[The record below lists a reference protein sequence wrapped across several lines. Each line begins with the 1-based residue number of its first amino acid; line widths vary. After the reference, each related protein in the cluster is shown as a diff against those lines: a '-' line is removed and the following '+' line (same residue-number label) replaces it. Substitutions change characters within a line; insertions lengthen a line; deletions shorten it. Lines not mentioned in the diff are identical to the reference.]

1 MSDFRMDEAGLFL
14 ERQLEYIR
22 PQIFEVAYADIKY
35 PTLLPVT
42 SEAGQGAQTFTYRI
56 MDSTGEFKLIADAA
70 DDLPRSDIS
79 QVEKSINIRSFGGSF
94 GYTVQELRAAQM
106 ANIALEQRRASA
118 VRRAYEEKVEALAMF
133 GESTVGLAGF
143 FNNSTVDVITA
154 DHWFTGT
161 TASGVGTSQEML
173 ELLNY
178 GVTAIINGSNM
189 KEQPDTILMAYED
202 YNTISTTRNSD
213 SSDVTVLEYFL
224 RTNPYIRNVEPINQL
239 DKDNSVLNSNRMVVY
254 KRDPEKVQLHIPQPL
269 ELFPPQQRGL
279 EFIVPAHA
287 RVGGVALY
295 YPKSVIYVQATA

>member
-1 MSDFRMDEAGLFL
+1 MTDFRMDTAGLFL

-22 PQIFEVAYADIKY
+22 PQVFEIQYADIKY
-35 PTLLPVT
+35 STILPVT
-42 SEAGQGAQTFTYRI
+42 SEAGTGAQTFTYRI
-56 MDSTGEFKLIADAA
+56 MDSTGEFRLLADAA
-70 DDLPRSDIS
+70 SDLPRADIS

-106 ANIALEQRRASA
+106 ANIALEQRRAAA
-118 VRRAYEEKVEALAMF
+118 VRRAYEEKVESVALF

-143 FNNSTVDVITA
+143 FNNSSVDIVAADKWFTTSSITA
-154 DHWFTGT
+154 
-161 TASGVGTSQEML
+161 QEMN

-178 GVTAIINGSNM
+178 GVSAIINGSKM
-189 KEQPDTILMAYED
+189 KEQPDTILLGYED
-202 YNTISTTRNSD
+202 YNKVSTTRNSD

-239 DKDNSVLNSNRMVVY
+239 TKGNNGGKLNTSRMVVY

-269 ELFPPQQRGL
+269 ELFPAQQRGL

-295 YPKSVIYVQATA
+295 YPKSVIYVQASS

>member
-14 ERQLEYIR
+14 ERQLEFIR
-22 PQIFEVAYADIKY
+22 PQVFEVTYADIKY

-42 SEAGQGAQTFTYRI
+42 SEAGPGAQTFTYRI

-70 DDLPRSDIS
+70 DDLPRADIS

-118 VRRAYEEKVEALAMF
+118 VRRAYEEKVEAVAMF
-133 GESTVGLAGF
+133 GEPSVNLAGF
-143 FNNSTVDVITA
+143 FNNATVDIIAA
-154 DHWFTGT
+154 DRWFTGS
-161 TASGVGTSQEML
+161 TASGTAQDML

-178 GVTAIINGSNM
+178 GVSAIINASKM
-189 KEQPDTILMAYED
+189 KEQPDTILLAYED
-202 YNTISTTRNSD
+202 YNKISTTRNSD

-224 RTNPYIRNVEPINQL
+224 RTNPYIRNVEPVNQL
-239 DKDNSVLNSNRMVVY
+239 DADNSVLNTNRMVVY

-295 YPKSVIYVQATA
+295 YPKSVIYVQASA

>member
-14 ERQLEYIR
+14 ERQLEFIR
-22 PQIFEVAYADIKY
+22 PQVFEVTYADIKY

-42 SEAGQGAQTFTYRI
+42 SEAGPGAQTFTFRI

-70 DDLPRSDIS
+70 DDLPRADIS

-118 VRRAYEEKVEALAMF
+118 VRRAYEEKVEAVAMF
-133 GESTVGLAGF
+133 GESSVNLAGF
-143 FNNSTVDVITA
+143 FNNATVDVIAT
-154 DHWFTGT
+154 DRWFTGS
-161 TASGVGTSQEML
+161 TASGTAQDML

-178 GVTAIINGSNM
+178 GVSAIINASNM
-189 KEQPDTILMAYED
+189 KEQPDTILLAYED
-202 YNTISTTRNSD
+202 YNKISTTRNSD

-224 RTNPYIRNVEPINQL
+224 RTNPYIRNVEPVNQL
-239 DKDNSVLNSNRMVVY
+239 DADNSVLNTNRMVVY

-295 YPKSVIYVQATA
+295 YPKSVIYVQASA

>member
-14 ERQLEYIR
+14 ERQLEFIR
-22 PQIFEVAYADIKY
+22 PQVFEVAYADIKY
-35 PTLLPVT
+35 PTILPVT
-42 SEAGQGAQTFTYRI
+42 SEAGPGAQTFTFRI

-70 DDLPRSDIS
+70 DDLPRADIS

-118 VRRAYEEKVEALAMF
+118 VRRAYEEKVESVAMF

-143 FNNSTVDVITA
+143 FNNSTVDVIAANKWFDTA
-154 DHWFTGT
+154 
-161 TASGVGTSQEML
+161 TAQEML

-178 GVTAIINGSNM
+178 GVSAIISASNM
-189 KEQPDTILMAYED
+189 KEQPDTILLAYED
-202 YNTISTTRNSD
+202 YNKVSTTRNSD

-239 DKDNSVLNSNRMVVY
+239 DKDNSALNTNRMVVY

-295 YPKSVIYVQATA
+295 YPKSVIYVQASA

>member
-1 MSDFRMDEAGLFL
+1 MSDFRMDDAGLFL
-14 ERQLEYIR
+14 QRQLEFIR
-22 PQIFEVAYADIKY
+22 PQVFEIAYADIKY

-42 SEAGQGAQTFTYRI
+42 SEAGPGAQTFTYRI

-70 DDLPRSDIS
+70 DDLPRADIS

-106 ANIALEQRRASA
+106 ANISLEQRRASA
-118 VRRAYEEKVEALAMF
+118 VRRAYEEKVEAVAMF
-133 GESTVGLAGF
+133 GEASVNLAGF
-143 FNNSTVDVITA
+143 FNNATVDVIAA
-154 DHWFTGT
+154 DRWFTGT
-161 TASGVGTSQEML
+161 TASGTSQDML

-178 GVTAIINGSNM
+178 GVSAIINASNM
-189 KEQPDTILMAYED
+189 KEQPDTILLAYED
-202 YNTISTTRNSD
+202 YNKISTTRNSD

-239 DKDNSVLNSNRMVVY
+239 DADNSVLNTNRMVVY

-287 RVGGVALY
+287 RVGGVAIY
-295 YPKSVIYVQATA
+295 YPKSVIYVQASA

>member
-14 ERQLEYIR
+14 ERQLEHIR
-22 PQIFEVAYADIKY
+22 PQVFEVAYADIKY
-35 PTLLPVT
+35 PTILPVT
-42 SEAGQGAQTFTYRI
+42 SEAGNAAQTFTYRI

-70 DDLPRSDIS
+70 DDLPRADIS

-106 ANIALEQRRASA
+106 ANISLEQRRATA
-118 VRRAYEEKVEALAMF
+118 VRRAYEEKVESVAMF
-133 GESTVGLAGF
+133 GESTVNLAGF
-143 FNNSTVDVITA
+143 FNNSTVDIIA
-154 DHWFTGT
+154 SDRWFTGS
-161 TASGVGTSQEML
+161 TASGTAQDML

-178 GVTAIINGSNM
+178 GVSAIINASNM

-202 YNTISTTRNSD
+202 YNKVSTTRNSD

-239 DKDNSVLNSNRMVVY
+239 DKDNSVLTVNRMVVY

-295 YPKSVIYVQATA
+295 YPKSVIYMQASA

>member
-1 MSDFRMDEAGLFL
+1 MSEFRMDDAGLFL

-22 PQIFEVAYADIKY
+22 PQVFEVQYADIKY
-35 PTLLPVT
+35 PTVLPVT
-42 SEAGQGAQTFTYRI
+42 AEAGPGAQTFTYRI
-56 MDSTGEFKLIADAA
+56 MDSTGEFRLIADAA
-70 DDLPRSDIS
+70 DDLPRADIS
-79 QVEKSINIRSFGGSF
+79 QTEKSINIRSFGGSF

-106 ANIALEQRRASA
+106 ANIALEQRRAAA
-118 VRRAYEEKVEALAMF
+118 VRRAYEEKVEEVAFF
-133 GESTVGLAGF
+133 GESAVGLSGF
-143 FNNSTVDVITA
+143 FNNSTVDVVAA
-154 DHWFTGT
+154 DKWFTTAGT
-161 TASGVGTSQEML
+161 TAQEML

-178 GVTAIINGSNM
+178 GVTAIINGSKM
-189 KEQPDTILMAYED
+189 KEQPDTILLSYAD
-202 YNTISTTRNSD
+202 YNKISTTRNSD

-239 DKDNSVLNSNRMVVY
+239 EADNSVLNTDRMVVY

-295 YPKSVIYVQATA
+295 YPKSVIYVQASS

>member
-14 ERQLEYIR
+14 ERQLEFIR
-22 PQIFEVAYADIKY
+22 PQVFEVTYADIKY

-42 SEAGQGAQTFTYRI
+42 SEAGPGAQTFTYRI

-70 DDLPRSDIS
+70 DDLPRADIS

-118 VRRAYEEKVEALAMF
+118 VRRAYEEKVEAVAMF

-143 FNNSTVDVITA
+143 FNNSTVDVIAA
-154 DHWFTGT
+154 DKWFTGT
-161 TASGVGTSQEML
+161 TASGTAQDML

-178 GVTAIINGSNM
+178 GVSAIINASNM
-189 KEQPDTILMAYED
+189 KEQPDTILLAYED
-202 YNTISTTRNSD
+202 YNKISTTRNSD

-239 DKDNSVLNSNRMVVY
+239 DADNSVLNTNRMVVY

-269 ELFPPQQRGL
+269 ELVPPQQRGL

-295 YPKSVIYVQATA
+295 YPKSVIYVQASA

>member
-56 MDSTGEFKLIADAA
+56 MDSTGEFKLLADAA

-106 ANIALEQRRASA
+106 ANIALEQRRAAA
-118 VRRAYEEKVEALAMF
+118 VRRAYEEKVEAVAMF

-143 FNNSTVDVITA
+143 FNNSTVDVIAA
-154 DHWFTGT
+154 DYWFTGT
-161 TASGVGTSQEML
+161 TASGTSQEML

-178 GVTAIINGSNM
+178 GVSAIINASNM

-202 YNTISTTRNSD
+202 YNKVSTTRNSD

-239 DKDNSVLNSNRMVVY
+239 DKDNSVLNTNRMVVY

-295 YPKSVIYVQATA
+295 YPKSVIYVQASS

>member
-14 ERQLEYIR
+14 ERQLEFIR
-22 PQIFEVAYADIKY
+22 PQVFEVTYADIKY

-42 SEAGQGAQTFTYRI
+42 SEAGPGAQTFTYRI

-70 DDLPRSDIS
+70 DDLPRADIS

-118 VRRAYEEKVEALAMF
+118 VRRAYEEKVEAVAMF

-143 FNNSTVDVITA
+143 FNNSTVDVIAT
-154 DHWFTGT
+154 DRWFTGS
-161 TASGVGTSQEML
+161 TASGTAQDML

-178 GVTAIINGSNM
+178 GVSAIINASNM
-189 KEQPDTILMAYED
+189 KEQPDTILLAYED
-202 YNTISTTRNSD
+202 YNKISTTRNSD

-224 RTNPYIRNVEPINQL
+224 RTNPYIRNVEPVNQL
-239 DKDNSVLNSNRMVVY
+239 DADNSVLNTNRMVVY

-295 YPKSVIYVQATA
+295 YPKSVIYVQASA

>member
-1 MSDFRMDEAGLFL
+1 MSEFRMDEAGLFL
-14 ERQLEYIR
+14 ERQLEHIR
-22 PQIFEVAYADIKY
+22 PQVFEVTYADIKY
-35 PTLLPVT
+35 PTILPVT
-42 SEAGQGAQTFTYRI
+42 SEAGNAAQTFTYRI

-70 DDLPRSDIS
+70 DDLPRADIS

-106 ANIALEQRRASA
+106 ANISLEQRRAAA
-118 VRRAYEEKVEALAMF
+118 VRRAYEEKVENVAMF

-143 FNNSTVDVITA
+143 FNNSTVDVIAA
-154 DHWFTGT
+154 DKWFTGT
-161 TASGVGTSQEML
+161 TASGTAQDML

-178 GVTAIINGSNM
+178 GVSAIINASNM

-202 YNTISTTRNSD
+202 YNKVSTTRNSD

-239 DKDNSVLNSNRMVVY
+239 DASNSVLNTNRMVVY

-295 YPKSVIYVQATA
+295 YPKSVIYVQASS

>member
-1 MSDFRMDEAGLFL
+1 MDEAGLFL

-106 ANIALEQRRASA
+106 ANIALEQRRAAA
-118 VRRAYEEKVEALAMF
+118 VRRAYEEKVEAVAMF

-143 FNNSTVDVITA
+143 FNNSTVDVIAA
-154 DHWFTGT
+154 DYWFTGT
-161 TASGVGTSQEML
+161 TASGTSQEML

-178 GVTAIINGSNM
+178 GVSAIINASNM
-189 KEQPDTILMAYED
+189 KEQPDTILLAYED
-202 YNTISTTRNSD
+202 YNKISTTRNSD

-239 DKDNSVLNSNRMVVY
+239 DKDNSVLNTNRMVVY

-295 YPKSVIYVQATA
+295 YPKSVIYVQASA

>member
-14 ERQLEYIR
+14 ERQLEFIR
-22 PQIFEVAYADIKY
+22 PQVFEVTYADIKY

-70 DDLPRSDIS
+70 DDLPRADIS

-106 ANIALEQRRASA
+106 ANISLEQRRASA
-118 VRRAYEEKVEALAMF
+118 VRRAYEEKVEAVAMF
-133 GESTVGLAGF
+133 GESSVNLAGF
-143 FNNSTVDVITA
+143 FNNATVDIIAA
-154 DHWFTGT
+154 DRWFTGS
-161 TASGVGTSQEML
+161 TASGTAQDML

-178 GVTAIINGSNM
+178 GVSAIINASNM
-189 KEQPDTILMAYED
+189 KEQPDTILLAYED
-202 YNTISTTRNSD
+202 YNKVSTTRNSD

-239 DKDNSVLNSNRMVVY
+239 DKDNSVLNTNRMVVY

-287 RVGGVALY
+287 RVGGVAIY
-295 YPKSVIYVQATA
+295 YPKSVIYVQASA

>member
-14 ERQLEYIR
+14 ERQLEFIR
-22 PQIFEVAYADIKY
+22 PQVFEVTYADIKY

-42 SEAGQGAQTFTYRI
+42 SEAGPGAQTFTFRI

-70 DDLPRSDIS
+70 DDLPRADIS

-118 VRRAYEEKVEALAMF
+118 VRRAYEEKVEAVAMF
-133 GESTVGLAGF
+133 GESSVNLAGF
-143 FNNSTVDVITA
+143 FNNATVDVIAADKWFDTA
-154 DHWFTGT
+154 
-161 TASGVGTSQEML
+161 TAAEML

-178 GVTAIINGSNM
+178 GVSAIINASNM
-189 KEQPDTILMAYED
+189 KEQPDTILLAYED
-202 YNTISTTRNSD
+202 YNKISTTRNSD

-239 DKDNSVLNSNRMVVY
+239 DAGNSVLNTNRMVVY

-295 YPKSVIYVQATA
+295 YPKSVIYVQASS

>member
-14 ERQLEYIR
+14 ERQLEFIR
-22 PQIFEVAYADIKY
+22 PQVFEVTYADIKY

-42 SEAGQGAQTFTYRI
+42 SEAGPGAQTFTFRI

-70 DDLPRSDIS
+70 DDLPRADIS

-106 ANIALEQRRASA
+106 ANIALEQRRAQA
-118 VRRAYEEKVEALAMF
+118 VRRAYEEKVEDVALF
-133 GESTVGLAGF
+133 GESSVGLAGF

-154 DHWFTGT
+154 NKWFTDSGT
-161 TASGVGTSQEML
+161 TAQEML

-178 GVTAIINGSNM
+178 GVTGIINASQM
-189 KEQPDTILMAYED
+189 KEQPDTILMAWND
-202 YNTISTTRNSD
+202 YREISTRRNSD

-224 RTNPYIRNVEPINQL
+224 RTNPYINNIEPINQL
-239 DKDNSVLNSNRMVVY
+239 DKTKSGLTTNRMVVY
-254 KRDPEKVQLHIPQPL
+254 KRDPGKVQLHIPQPL

-295 YPKSVIYVQATA
+295 YPKSAIYVQASA

>member
-22 PQIFEVAYADIKY
+22 PQIFEVTYADIKY

-42 SEAGQGAQTFTYRI
+42 SEAGHGAQTFTYRI

-70 DDLPRSDIS
+70 DDLPRADIS

-118 VRRAYEEKVEALAMF
+118 VRRAYEEKVEAVAMF

-143 FNNSTVDVITA
+143 FNNSTVDVIAT
-154 DHWFTGT
+154 DRWFTGS
-161 TASGVGTSQEML
+161 TASGTAQDML

-178 GVTAIINGSNM
+178 GVSAIINASNM
-189 KEQPDTILMAYED
+189 KEQPDTILLAYED
-202 YNTISTTRNSD
+202 YNKISTTRNSD

-224 RTNPYIRNVEPINQL
+224 RTNPYIRNVEPVNQL
-239 DKDNSVLNSNRMVVY
+239 DADNSVLNTNRMVVY

-295 YPKSVIYVQATA
+295 YPKSVIYVQASA

>member
-14 ERQLEYIR
+14 ERQLEFIR

-35 PTLLPVT
+35 STILPVT

-70 DDLPRSDIS
+70 DDLPRADIS

-106 ANIALEQRRASA
+106 ANIALEQRRAQA
-118 VRRAYEEKVEALAMF
+118 VRRAYEEKVEDVALF
-133 GESTVGLAGF
+133 GEASVGLAGF
-143 FNNSTVDVITA
+143 FNNATVDVVTA
-154 DHWFTGT
+154 DKWFTSGT
-161 TASGVGTSQEML
+161 TAQEML

-178 GVTAIINGSNM
+178 GVTGIINASQM
-189 KEQPDTILMAYED
+189 KEQPDTILMAWND
-202 YNTISTTRNSD
+202 YREISTRRNSD

-224 RTNPYIRNVEPINQL
+224 RTNPYINNIEPINQL
-239 DKDNSVLNSNRMVVY
+239 DKTKSGLTTNRMVVY
-254 KRDPEKVQLHIPQPL
+254 KRDPGKVQLHIPQPL

-295 YPKSVIYVQATA
+295 YPKSAIYVQASA

>member
-1 MSDFRMDEAGLFL
+1 MSDYRMDDAGLFL
-14 ERQLEYIR
+14 SRQLEYIR
-22 PQIFEVAYADIKY
+22 PQVFEISYADIKY
-35 PTLLPVT
+35 PTILPVT
-42 SEAGQGAQTFTYRI
+42 SEAGPGAQTFTYRV
-56 MDSTGEFKLIADAA
+56 MDSTGEFRLLADAA
-70 DDLPRSDIS
+70 DDLPRADIS

-106 ANIALEQRRASA
+106 ANLALEQRRAAA
-118 VRRAYEEKVEALAMF
+118 VRRAYEEKVEDVALF
-133 GESTVGLAGF
+133 GESSVSLAGF
-143 FNNSTVDVITA
+143 FNNATVDIVAA
-154 DHWFTGT
+154 DKWFTTVGT
-161 TASGVGTSQEML
+161 TAQEML

-178 GVTAIINGSNM
+178 GVTAIISGSKM
-189 KEQPDTILMAYED
+189 KEQPDTILMGYDD
-202 YNTISTTRNSD
+202 YNKVSTTRNSD

-239 DKDNSVLNSNRMVVY
+239 TKGNNSGKLNTSRMVVY

-295 YPKSVIYVQATA
+295 YPKSVIYVQASS

>member
-106 ANIALEQRRASA
+106 ANIALEQRRAAA
-118 VRRAYEEKVEALAMF
+118 VRRAYEEKVEAVAMF

-143 FNNSTVDVITA
+143 FNNSTVDVIAA
-154 DHWFTGT
+154 DYWFTGT
-161 TASGVGTSQEML
+161 TASGTSQEML

-178 GVTAIINGSNM
+178 GVSAIINASNM
-189 KEQPDTILMAYED
+189 KEQPDTILLAYED
-202 YNTISTTRNSD
+202 YNKISTTRNSD

-239 DKDNSVLNSNRMVVY
+239 DKDNSVLNTNRMVVY

-295 YPKSVIYVQATA
+295 YPKSVIYVQASS